1 MSTVH
6 ALPFPPAACPLAREK
21 ALTDAMRPLAE
32 ELMLV
37 DPAEL
42 ISFCRAEKHAHI
54 DDLVESA
61 AELLF
66 EPNTVRY
73 GGAAEV
79 ELRWDSFLRIV
90 LDMEFEQ
97 DQVLILFRLRIGT
110 GGIGVDICHL
120 QFRAGSPSPEAET
133 RLLVAALENARLAP
147 GNRY

>member
-1 MSTVH
+1 MSTVL
-6 ALPFPPAACPLAREK
+6 ALPTPAAACPLAREK
-21 ALTDAMRPLAE
+21 ALADAMRPLAD

-37 DPAEL
+37 DPSEL
-42 ISFCRAEKHAHI
+42 VSLCRGEKHAHI

-66 EPNTVRY
+66 KPDAVRY

-79 ELRWDSFLRIV
+79 ELHWDSFPHIV

-110 GGIGVDICHL
+110 CGPAVDICHA
-120 QFRAGSPSPEAET
+120 QFRDFSGPPAAAT
-133 RLLVAALENARLAP
+133 QLLASALEEARLVQP
-147 GNRY
+147 PRR